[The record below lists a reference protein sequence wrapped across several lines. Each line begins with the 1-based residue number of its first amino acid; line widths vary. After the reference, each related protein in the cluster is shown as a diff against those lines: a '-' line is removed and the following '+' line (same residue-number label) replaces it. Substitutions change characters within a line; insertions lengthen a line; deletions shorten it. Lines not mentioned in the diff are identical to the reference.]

1 MTEFQLSARFEDDT
15 MSFLFKEIGLIVID
29 DDFFDYLEDKTE
41 YEGGVM
47 DIELFAFH
55 YMAWEKDL
63 R

>member
-15 MSFLFKEIGLIVID
+15 LSFLFKEIGLIVID
-29 DDFFDYLEDKTE
+29 DDFFDYLEDETE

-55 YMAWEKDL
+55 YAAWEKDV

>member
-1 MTEFQLSARFEDDT
+1 
-15 MSFLFKEIGLIVID
+15 MSFLFKEIGLIVMD
-29 DDFFDYLEDKTE
+29 DDFFDYLEDETE

-55 YMAWEKDL
+55 YMAWEKGL